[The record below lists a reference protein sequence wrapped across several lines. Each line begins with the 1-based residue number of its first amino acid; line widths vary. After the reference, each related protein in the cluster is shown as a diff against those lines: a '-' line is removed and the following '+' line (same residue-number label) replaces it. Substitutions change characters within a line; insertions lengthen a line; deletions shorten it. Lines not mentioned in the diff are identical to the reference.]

1 MQALCEMLTI
11 AGKRLD
17 EVTKKRAQVDGYYA
31 TLEKLAR
38 SGKLPARMRFL
49 LRDVLDL
56 RGNKWIPRREKIQV
70 RADPSK
76 VWRISDITQRP
87 LW

>member
-1 MQALCEMLTI
+1 MLTI

-17 EVTKKRAQVDGYYA
+17 EVTKKRSQVDGYFA
-31 TLEKLAR
+31 TLEKLSR
-38 SGKLPARMRFL
+38 TGKLPARMRFL

-70 RADPSK
+70 RHCLKLTCACLNPD
-76 VWRISDITQRP
+76 QRR
-87 LW
+87 